1 MKPAINA
8 VIIYAKDV
16 AKTSDFYTRHF
27 GFSALPELNGI
38 TELTSSAGGAKLL
51 LHKAAKGLKNGQAC
65 VKIVFDVDD
74 VQAFKETSAEK
85 GLLFGPTHEAE
96 GYSFSN
102 AKDPDQNNVS
112 ISSRAF
118 RS

>member
-38 TELTSSAGGAKLL
+38 TELSSPAGGI
-51 LHKAAKGLKNGQAC
+51 
-65 VKIVFDVDD
+65 KI
-74 VQAFKETSAEK
+74 
-85 GLLFGPTHEAE
+85 G
-96 GYSFSN
+96 
-102 AKDPDQNNVS
+102 
-112 ISSRAF
+112 RAHV
-118 RS
+118 

>member
-38 TELTSSAGGAKLL
+38 TELSSPAGGIKLL
-51 LHKAAKGLKNGQAC
+51 LHKAAKSVKTGQAC
-65 VKIVFDVDD
+65 IKLVFDVGD
-74 VQAFKETSAEK
+74 VQAFKDAAAAK
-85 GLLFGPTHEAE
+85 GLHFGATHEAE